1 MTAPA
6 DHIDQIMALMAE
18 SFDPEFNE
26 AWTRRQ
32 VEDAMVVG
40 NCHYLL
46 ANASGED
53 PAPGDPV
60 AGFSLSRFSYDEE
73 ELLLFAVSPQYRRC
87 GIGGHLLHRFAVAAS
102 TRGARRLLLEMRR
115 GNSAESLYRSF
126 GFAPI
131 GLRPMYYRTRSGARI
146 DAITFACARD

>member
-1 MTAPA
+1 MTPLT
-6 DHIDQIMALMAE
+6 DHIDQIMALMAA

-32 VEDAMVVG
+32 IDDALVIG

-46 ANASGED
+46 ANAQGEE
-53 PAPGDPV
+53 PGPGDQM

-73 ELLLFAVSPQYRRC
+73 ELLLFAVSPQFRRR
-87 GIGGHLLHRFAVAAS
+87 GIGAQLLRRFADDARI
-102 TRGARRLLLEMRR
+102 RGAQRILLEMRR
-115 GNSAESLYRSF
+115 GNSAEFLYRGF

-146 DAITFACARD
+146 DAITFARDLD